1 MWLNRKQLVLFLWC
15 RTELYPL
22 IKAVTDT
29 SHFFVP
35 KICILTPVCQTA
47 VGLKLVW
54 CGSTG
59 NTLCFFVLQIYHCHL
74 CLCARMCVCVW
85 CLGGCM
91 CVCMCVRVCVQV
103 IQAWSCV
110 SKYTCVFTS
119 NNESLFITWPTQSH
133 WNEFLWMH
141 ELNSSDINE

>member
-22 IKAVTDT
+22 LKAVTDT

-35 KICILTPVCQTA
+35 KICILTPVCQIA

-91 CVCMCVRVCVQV
+91 CVCMCVHASVWEFVCRLFRPGVVWASTLVCSPQ
-103 IQAWSCV
+103 IM
-110 SKYTCVFTS
+110 
-119 NNESLFITWPTQSH
+119 SLSSLHGRPKVT
-133 WNEFLWMH
+133 EM
-141 ELNSSDINE
+141 NSYECMS